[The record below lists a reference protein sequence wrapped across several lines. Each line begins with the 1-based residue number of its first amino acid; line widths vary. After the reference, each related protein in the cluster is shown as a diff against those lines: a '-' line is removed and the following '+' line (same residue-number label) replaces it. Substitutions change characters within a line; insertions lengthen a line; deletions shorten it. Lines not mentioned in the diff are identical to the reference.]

1 MEFVLDKGALFSRK
15 GN

>member
-1 MEFVLDKGALFSRK
+1 MEFVLDKGALFFRK